1 MLDKQLVDLVRE
13 LDRDTVTA
21 TFDLDVPR
29 TGDQLR
35 QLAAEPRFGDALNT
49 SVGIPANAFSLG
61 PAS

>member
-21 TFDLDVPR
+21 TFDLDVTR

-35 QLAAEPRFGDALNT
+35 QLAAEPRFGDAIF
-49 SVGIPANAFSLG
+49 GRA
-61 PAS
+61 